1 MKKIADQKLQA
12 FTVGT
17 MGKRPLSRKELEEQ
31 KKREDEAAAAHAFK
45 EFVETFQEAPSKIS
59 KVWVKAGTYDAGSRK
74 EDTKDRGKLYKPHSR
89 LESEQEKSIDY
100 VKMLANESRKD
111 AGALGKKKS
120 QEKKKSNLEM
130 FKEELRQ
137 IQEEREERHKYK
149 NMARSMLP
157 SSSGASGDSDPV
169 YKETES
175 GSFDNGD
182 PNTTNLYLGNLN
194 PKISEQALMELFGK
208 YGPLAS
214 IKIMWPRSE
223 EEKMRGRNCGF
234 VAYMSRRDAERAL
247 RALNGRDVMG
257 YEMKLGWGKSV
268 PIMTHPIYIPPKL
281 LAYTLPPP
289 PSGLP
294 FNAQP
299 HATDVDNIPKMT
311 SVSYMKDPELK
322 ERMDA
327 VLLKSVVKVVIPTE
341 RPLLM
346 LIHRMVEFVI
356 REGPMFEALIMT
368 REQDN
373 PMYKFLFQNE
383 SPAHIYYRWKLFS
396 LLQGDTPSDWR
407 TKEFRMFTGGSIWK
421 PPPINFY
428 SQGMPDELL
437 ADEEGIE
444 TNKGNLS
451 IAQRNRLEDL
461 IRHLTPERQRIGD
474 AMIFCIEHADAA
486 EEICECITE
495 SLASNET
502 LVKKKVA
509 RIYLISDILHNSAV
523 KVQNASFFR
532 KAMERNLVDI
542 FRNLNAY
549 YMQLDS
555 RLKAEGFKTRVMGVF
570 RAWEEWTIY
579 PREFLLKLQ
588 HTFLGIQP
596 VSGDDGDK
604 RRFPGLCFIPEE
616 KEDEDL
622 DGVPLDGAALLKSA
636 MLCGITEGSGGGE
649 NRTPILKHDIYSD
662 EDDID
667 GMPLADDDIDGVP
680 MDSRMMV
687 GSSTSSAARS
697 KPGGGSFVPSK
708 WETVDAA
715 QIEAQAVTTSKWD
728 TLDPVVP
735 EPPKISLRKDDDGTD
750 GPHEGKSAQDRDEM
764 RRVRMREIEM
774 NIVQYQDEFES
785 GARQVRSGWSLHE
798 EIDSY
803 RIKLMKK
810 MERELQSAPPDD
822 DRDTTD
828 SDEYDGRSSQR
839 GKKRTSS
846 PESSSSRHKRSRRL
860 LSSEYGEESSS
871 KGTRSGRRSR
881 SPAQATGSGSGAYAS
896 HRKRDSDSPVSKSSR
911 RRHSRSSGS
920 ESPAAGSGRTR
931 YHTQERSP
939 SPERTSKY
947 DLLGSPTRSVSG
959 STKYDKYDEPV
970 VASGGSKYYD
980 KYDKYA
986 DSRLHDDRRG
996 DREGRE
1002 RGRERERERDRDRD
1016 RERERDRDR
1025 DRDTLADGVSRHRE
1039 KDSKGYD
1046 GGSPASSKRY
1056 RSPSPGSFRTA
1067 ARSGGSDRES
1077 REYRQTTGSSSG
1089 SGVSSRSDKHKK
1101 HKY

>member
-1 MKKIADQKLQA
+1 
-12 FTVGT
+12 

-74 EDTKDRGKLYKPHSR
+74 EDTRDRGKLYKPQSR
-89 LESEQEKSIDY
+89 LESDQEKSMDY
-100 VKMLANESRKD
+100 VKMVASENRKD
-111 AGALGKKKS
+111 VALGKKRN
-120 QEKKKSNLEM
+120 QEKKKSNLEI

-149 NMARSMLP
+149 HMARSMLP
-157 SSSGASGDSDPV
+157 GTSSAESDPV

-299 HATDVDNIPKMT
+299 HPSDTDNIPKMT
-311 SVSYMKDPELK
+311 SVAYMSEPELK
-322 ERMDA
+322 ERMDS
-327 VLLKSVVKVVIPTE
+327 VLVKSVVKVVIPTE
-341 RPLLM
+341 RHLLM

-368 REQDN
+368 REMDN
-373 PMYKFLFQNE
+373 PMYKFLFENE

-396 LLQGDTPSDWR
+396 LLQGDTPGDWR
-407 TKEFRMFTGGSIWK
+407 TKEFRMFKNGSIWK

-428 SQGMPDELL
+428 TQGMPDELL

-451 IAQRNRLEDL
+451 LAQRDRLEDL
-461 IRHLTPERQRIGD
+461 IRHLTPERQKIAD

-495 SLASNET
+495 ALSSNDT

-509 RIYLISDILHNSAV
+509 RLYLISDILHNSAV

-532 KAMERNLVDI
+532 KAMEKNLLDI
-542 FRNLNAY
+542 FRNLNGY

-555 RLKAEGFKTRVMGVF
+555 RLKAEGFKSRVMGVF

-596 VSGDDGDK
+596 VEK
-604 RRFPGLCFIPEE
+604 QPEEEPEEE

-622 DGVPLDGAALLKSA
+622 DGIPLDGAALLKSA
-636 MLCGITEGSGGGE
+636 MLCGMASEE
-649 NRTPILKHDIYSD
+649 NRTPLIKHDIYSD

-667 GMPLADDDIDGVP
+667 GMPLADDDIDGIP
-680 MDSRMMV
+680 LDN
-687 GSSTSSAARS
+687 AADELGG
-697 KPGGGSFVPSK
+697 KPGSGSFIPSK
-708 WETVDAA
+708 WESVDAS

-735 EPPKISLRKDDDGTD
+735 EPPKISLQNSGGSMGRKYGNTYSEDDDDDRDDDGNGAPD
-750 GPHEGKSAQDRDEM
+750 QDEL
-764 RRVRMREIEM
+764 RRLRLREIEVK
-774 NIVQYQDEFES
+774 IVQYQDEFES
-785 GARQVRSGWSLHE
+785 GSRPVRTGWTMHE

-803 RIKLMKK
+803 RMKLIKE
-810 MERELQSAPPDD
+810 MEKELRHKGREEQNWPA
-822 DRDTTD
+822 
-828 SDEYDGRSSQR
+828 SDEDNRSRKATKRSPSEDSLR
-839 GKKRTSS
+839 KHKRRRTSIS
-846 PESSSSRHKRSRRL
+846 P
-860 LSSEYGEESSS
+860 G
-871 KGTRSGRRSR
+871 
-881 SPAQATGSGSGAYAS
+881 
-896 HRKRDSDSPVSKSSR
+896 SKSSKR
-911 RRHSRSSGS
+911 RMSTSSSDEEQSSMDRIASRYRYSS
-920 ESPAAGSGRTR
+920 
-931 YHTQERSP
+931 ERSV
-939 SPERTSKY
+939 SPGAASSSRTSKY
-947 DLLGSPTRSVSG
+947 DLLGSPAAASRHTSTGESAGYDRYDRDRDRSRDG
-959 STKYDKYDEPV
+959 RD
-970 VASGGSKYYD
+970 
-980 KYDKYA
+980 
-986 DSRLHDDRRG
+986 H
-996 DREGRE
+996 REKKELGRE
-1002 RGRERERERDRDRD
+1002 RTQLSHERDHREHRERGRDSERGHGRDHDRDRGTRDDRERERDYDRDRTRDSTSSSRYRERERERERDRAKDVYASTSSSSSNRKESAGSSKYDDRVH
-1016 RERERDRDR
+1016 
-1025 DRDTLADGVSRHRE
+1025 G
-1039 KDSKGYD
+1039 
-1046 GGSPASSKRY
+1046 KRY
-1056 RSPSPGSFRTA
+1056 R
-1067 ARSGGSDRES
+1067 
-1077 REYRQTTGSSSG
+1077 
-1089 SGVSSRSDKHKK
+1089 
-1101 HKY
+1101 